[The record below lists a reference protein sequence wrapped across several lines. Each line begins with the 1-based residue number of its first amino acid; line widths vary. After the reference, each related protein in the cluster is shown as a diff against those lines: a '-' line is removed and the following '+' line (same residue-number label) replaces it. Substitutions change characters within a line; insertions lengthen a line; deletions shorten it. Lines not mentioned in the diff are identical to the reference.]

1 MADAQLTFEIT
12 NQLIRRTDK
21 FKPIADSK
29 NYLYAHF
36 DFLTEEWEGK
46 IGTAIFT
53 KSDKSYTMLLDTE
66 NNCLVPWELLVD
78 GGDIY
83 VSVFSGELITTNSSR
98 ITVGKS
104 GYIETTENS
113 EAPTPNI
120 YAQIITS
127 IEDLRQ
133 DLLVLDGGT
142 TEDWIKE

>member
-53 KSDKSYTMLLDTE
+53 KGDKSYTMLLDTE

-83 VSVFSGELITTNSSR
+83 VSVFSGMLITTNNSR

-104 GYIETTENS
+104 GYTETTENS
-113 EAPTPNI
+113 EEPTPNI

-142 TEDWIKE
+142 TEDWTKE